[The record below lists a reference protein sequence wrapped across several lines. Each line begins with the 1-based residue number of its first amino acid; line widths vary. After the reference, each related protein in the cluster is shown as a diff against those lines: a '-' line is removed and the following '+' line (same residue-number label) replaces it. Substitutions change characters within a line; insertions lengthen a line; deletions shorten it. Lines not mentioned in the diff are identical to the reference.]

1 MSFFAYVFLVFAI
14 CASLL
19 YVTLKASVFFLR
31 FIKRTIR
38 SLLNPEIQ
46 NATQA
51 MPAIHAI
58 ELPVQAPV
66 IDASLAKPTARQEP
80 TLEVAQPAHSAVI
93 ETNSDLSDEDKWS
106 QYDSPAYLRKGVAV
120 FC

>member
-19 YVTLKASVFFLR
+19 YVTLKASMFFLR
-31 FIKRTIR
+31 LIKQTTR
-38 SLLNPEIQ
+38 SWLYPEIK

-51 MPAIHAI
+51 IPATHAF
-58 ELPVQAPV
+58 ELPAQAPV
-66 IDASLAKPTARQEP
+66 LAKPTVRKEP